1 MATSKKTKSCL
12 SKEFEKL
19 EKKKSMPRKQ
29 KVAIALN
36 VCKVPKKGIG
46 STGDKYKGK
55 YIAYYYEGV
64 SQPDYFKIH
73 SSRLADPKYAIRDL
87 FLELNSGSQ
96 ITVKQDQIEDF
107 SKGKQVDIKTSKG
120 YYAIKL
126 SKDRK

>member
-1 MATSKKTKSCL
+1 MATAKQKACLDKEFHKLGKKKT
-12 SKEFEKL
+12 
-19 EKKKSMPRKQ
+19 MAQKQ

-73 SSRLADPKYAIRDL
+73 SSRLADSRFSIRDL
-87 FLELNSGSQ
+87 FLDLNNGSH
-96 ITVKQDQIEDF
+96 ITVKQDEIENF
-107 SKGKQVDIKTSKG
+107 SKGKQVDIKTPKG

-126 SKDRK
+126 VKNLK

>member
-46 STGDKYKGK
+46 STGDNYKGK

-64 SQPDYFKIH
+64 KEPDYFKIH
-73 SSRLADPKYAIRDL
+73 DSRRADERYSIRDL
-87 FLELNSGSQ
+87 FLELNSGS
-96 ITVKQDQIEDF
+96 TVRIEQDEISNF
-107 SKGKQVDIKTSKG
+107 AKGKQVDIKTSKG
-120 YYAIKL
+120 YYAVKL
-126 SKDRK
+126 LKDKK